1 MSAGEAEPIRA
12 GGQAL
17 ADGVMMRT
25 PLAWAIARAD
35 GTVEVGPT
43 PPNPLAGIPV
53 LRVIYGLGGALKLGF
68 VRGMMRPKGTPT
80 ESRKANRR
88 FLNVLVGAEGLVVF
102 MAWGIRHLAVPG
114 WANTAMNLMP
124 WVVVLGVLRVAS
136 PQTMWRY
143 HGAEHKAVT
152 ALESGVDLHDTEAVM
167 ACTRIHNRCGT
178 NLVALLAVC
187 TMALL
192 PLRGYLQVPAM
203 LVSIGSGAELLSL
216 AARRPRSWLSRL
228 LVAPGR
234 FLQRHV
240 TTQEPTLAE
249 QAVGCHALLAALEEH
264 ARVEAEIAVEDAAA
278 AAEAAGFEPVV
289 PALAAR

>member
-1 MSAGEAEPIRA
+1 
-12 GGQAL
+12 
-17 ADGVMMRT
+17 MMRT

-43 PPNPLAGIPV
+43 PPNPLAAIPV

-68 VRGMMRPKGTPT
+68 VRGMMRPKGSPAD
-80 ESRKANRR
+80 SRKANRR
-88 FLNVLVGAEGLVVF
+88 FLNVLVGAEGLVIF
-102 MAWGIRHLAVPG
+102 MAWGLRHLAVPG
-114 WANTAMNLMP
+114 WANTAMDLLP

-136 PQTMWRY
+136 PQSMWRY

-152 ALESGVDLHDTEAVM
+152 ALETGVDLHDTEAVM
-167 ACTRIHNRCGT
+167 TCTRIHNRCGT

-192 PLRGYLQVPAM
+192 PLRGFLQVPAM

-234 FLQRHV
+234 VLQRHV

-264 ARVEAEIAVEDAAA
+264 ARVEAEL
-278 AAEAAGFEPVV
+278 AAEDDASVEPVV